1 MTTMELEAYKA
12 ELAREI
18 LMSDSRQLLDK
29 VKKLLRK
36 EAKAREQLTPY
47 TLEELNARIDE
58 AETQIEAGEVLT
70 NDEVFNRMER
80 KYPWLCK

>member
-1 MTTMELEAYKA
+1 MTTIELEAYKA

-29 VKKLLRK
+29 VKKLLHK
-36 EAKAREQLTPY
+36 EAKVREQLMPY

-58 AETQIEAGEVLT
+58 AEAEIEAGEVLT
-70 NDEVFNRMER
+70 CEEANAEVR
-80 KYPWLCK
+80 KSLPWLK

>member
-36 EAKAREQLTPY
+36 ESKARELLKPY

-58 AETQIEAGEVLT
+58 AEAEIDAGEVLT
-70 NDEVFNRMER
+70 CEEANAEVR
-80 KYPWLCK
+80 KALPWLK